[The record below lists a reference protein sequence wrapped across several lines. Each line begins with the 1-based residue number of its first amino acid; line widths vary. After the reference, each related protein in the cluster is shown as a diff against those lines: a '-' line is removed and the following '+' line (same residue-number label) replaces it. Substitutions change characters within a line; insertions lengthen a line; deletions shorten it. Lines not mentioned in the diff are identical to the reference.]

1 MTGDSFLS
9 RLQLRGSFKSRLDS
23 RTTGESSPPMTPV
36 TVQLNIVHMGYEHAY
51 HHIHTMI
58 VLAMTLY
65 VGLASACPNKL

>member
-9 RLQLRGSFKSRLDS
+9 RLKLRGSFKSRLDS

-51 HHIHTMI
+51 HHLHTMI
-58 VLAMTLY
+58 CLSYDFICGTGF
-65 VGLASACPNKL
+65 GLPQ